1 MMPGIG
7 MMSYD
12 AWYWDDGVLAG
23 PRAVVF
29 RALSIIHLL
38 CVSSLSS
45 LRVSEIFSCQLIPTS
60 NENIQQSQFG

>member
-29 RALSIIHLL
+29 RALTIIHLL

-45 LRVSEIFSCQLIPTS
+45 LRVRSSAVVISAHS
-60 NENIQQSQFG
+60 HQQ